1 MYTQTTH
8 EPHQAETGTFQKNLQ
23 QSAMK
28 KIMLA
33 VLLSCVLFLAGQ
45 SVLTLAR
52 NEQQAVSHMELLE
65 DILRQLDEQERA
77 FLLEQESERMV
88 FQILTNDMAAVE
100 DTGAVDRFKN
110 HFRRFQEN
118 CEVHSSVLITD
129 DAGQIVYTSLGENQL
144 TSYLINYNNAV
155 CYNAKNSGT
164 DDIYRAVY
172 YDVGNYADTMYV
184 KPILDDDA
192 ILGYITLFLSGSEW
206 NFYLWESNFD
216 GVITD
221 QRQNV
226 MYTSRPS
233 LIETGNK
240 FYGISHGILTDED
253 ERYWVISRELPS
265 LSAKIYSLV
274 YYPKSGTVALGL
286 LILIIMGIIW
296 YFTARWMAKSMA
308 ENNAAA
314 IGRLVREIR
323 IIRKED
329 PTHRIFLET
338 DDEFSEVAYQVN
350 HMLDHIQSLNDR
362 NTELIRLNSRIEM
375 EQLTAQMNPHFL
387 YNTLEIIR
395 NLAIFDAEKAGELIT
410 QLTDLLRYS
419 ASSSKG
425 EVTLKEDMSYIARY
439 LDIQNCR
446 FGKRFQCHIQ
456 IDPCCETCVV
466 PRLTLQPLIENSIKY
481 GFRKNMYLKIEIT
494 AVMEGRMLV
503 ILVRDDGPGMEEA
516 EAEALRQSL
525 DAHDTGSASIGLR
538 NLSRRLHL
546 RYGSESGLQIRNRE
560 SGGFEV
566 EVHIEQEGAQTCT
579 G

>member
-1 MYTQTTH
+1 MHTQTISEHNQT
-8 EPHQAETGTFQKNLQ
+8 EPGTFQRRLQ

-33 VLLSCVLFLAGQ
+33 VLLSCFLFLVGQ
-45 SVLTLAR
+45 FALTLAR
-52 NEQQAVSHMELLE
+52 NEQQAISHMELLE
-65 DILRQLDEQERA
+65 DVLRRLDEQERT
-77 FLLEQESERMV
+77 FLLEQETEDMV
-88 FQILTNDMAAVE
+88 FQILTDRAATTE
-100 DTGAVDRFKN
+100 DTDAVDRFKN

-118 CEVHSSVLITD
+118 CEVHSSVLISD
-129 DAGQIVYTSLGENQL
+129 DAGQIVYTSLGENQR
-144 TSYLINYNNAV
+144 TSYLINYNNAI
-155 CYNAKNSGT
+155 CYNVKNSGT
-164 DDIYRAVY
+164 NEIYRAVY
-172 YDVGNYADTMYV
+172 YDVENYADTMYV
-184 KPILDDDA
+184 KPVFDGDV

-226 MYTSRPS
+226 MYISRPS

-240 FYGISHGILTDED
+240 FYGISHGILSDGD
-253 ERYWVISRELPS
+253 ERYWVVSKELPS

-274 YYPKSGTVALGL
+274 YYPKSGTVTFGL

-296 YFTARWMAKSMA
+296 YSTARWMAKSMA

-314 IGRLVREIR
+314 IGKLVREIR

-329 PTHRIFLET
+329 PAHRILLET

-350 HMLDHIQSLNDR
+350 YMLDHIQTLNDR

-395 NLAIFDAEKAGELIT
+395 NLAIFDSEKAGELIT

-419 ASSSKG
+419 ANSSKS

-456 IDPCCETCVV
+456 IDPCCESCIV

-481 GFRKNMYLKIEIT
+481 GFRNNMYLEIEII
-494 AVMEGRMLV
+494 AVMQDQMLV
-503 ILVRDDGPGMEEA
+503 IFVRDDGPGMEETA
-516 EAEALRQSL
+516 AEALRRSL
-525 DAHDTGSASIGLR
+525 DDHDTGSASIGLR

-546 RYGSESGLQIRNRE
+546 RYGNKSGLHIRNRE
-560 SGGFEV
+560 GGGFEV
-566 EVHIEQEGAQTCT
+566 EVRIEQEGVQTCI